1 MSPEDFINLLINIYI
16 FCCFTLSFL
25 MTYFTIVFIAN
36 MFGIYGILLDFRFFI
51 TDGFATFNKNKL
63 MPALFWFITITTWL
77 LFWIFCFWMSII
89 IFVPFFIIIPIPFI
103 PFIVPVPLK
112 MPMLLLI
119 PPFKILTDRG
129 ILPLFRD
136 NIFGFF
142 FSEGDIK
149 ERLKRPFIN
158 TYGFLYEEIK
168 QMFGDFF
175 KLIYEPES
183 QNISKDIEDKNY
195 EIEKEE
201 NHSENERMTND
212 INNNKKNKSVNKIIK
227 IEENICKTSN
237 SKFATIDMSVSEIMN
252 NSIMDN
258 IGSTRCQMNSARS
271 YINNLT

>member
-1 MSPEDFINLLINIYI
+1 MSPEDFINTLINIYI
-16 FCCFTLSFL
+16 FCCFTLAFL
-25 MTYFTIVFIAN
+25 MSYFTIVFIAN
-36 MFGIYGILLDFRFFI
+36 FFGIYGILLDFRFFL
-51 TDGFATFNKNKL
+51 TDAGATFNKNIF
-63 MPALFWFITITTWL
+63 MPMLFWFITITTWL
-77 LFWIFCFWMSII
+77 LFWIFCFWIAII

-112 MPMLLLI
+112 IPMLLLI

-142 FSEGDIK
+142 FTEGDIK

-168 QMFGDFF
+168 TMFGDFF
-175 KLIYEPES
+175 KLIYEPDS
-183 QNISKDIEDKNY
+183 QNISKDIENENY

-201 NHSENERMTND
+201 NDEESEEMAKD
-212 INNNKKNKSVNKIIK
+212 ISNNKTNKNVEKLINV
-227 IEENICKTSN
+227 EEDICRKN
-237 SKFATIDMSVSEIMN
+237 GKFATIDMSKSEIMN
-252 NSIMDN
+252 NSMGDD
-258 IGSTRCQMNSARS
+258 IGSTRCQMKSARA